1 MTADKSSAEYAYS
14 YQNTPLDGESDSLVI
29 KLRCPRISSIKW
41 CLKLYSLV
49 LGGLGLLL
57 SFVWVCFHLYVLSQ
71 TTTQELRLLRYLD
84 IFLGLLLFLSMLSL
98 LYGGYS
104 HSRVSITVFIT
115 SSLAV
120 MISYWCWYGYSSYHS
135 EDLAV
140 YDDQASSIG
149 LLLTVL
155 YLLLLLPVLLL
166 YRSLELDQTQTL
178 DQQPTKIE
186 RHNWGHTRR
195 PPPKYHESFQFPQ
208 A

>member
-1 MTADKSSAEYAYS
+1 MTADKTSPEYSYS
-14 YQNTPLDGESDSLVI
+14 YQNTTIDGDTDSLVI
-29 KLRCPRISSIKW
+29 KLRCPRLSSIRW

-71 TTTQELRLLRYLD
+71 TTTQELRLLRYFD
-84 IFLGLLLFLSMLSL
+84 IFLGLFLFLSMISL

-104 HSRVSITVFIT
+104 HSRLSITVFIT

-120 MISYWCWYGYSSYHS
+120 MISYWCWYAYSSYYCEELS
-135 EDLAV
+135 V
-140 YDDQASSIG
+140 YDNQASSIG

-166 YRSLELDQTQTL
+166 YRSLELDHGQEH
-178 DQQPTKIE
+178 QPRRIE
-186 RHNWGHTRR
+186 RYDWKHTRR
-195 PPPKYHESFQFPQ
+195 PPPKYSVPGFQFPVS